1 MQEATTV
8 APPACGVAIEPEVAD
23 TEAGFD
29 ELQVRGTPVMVLPRV
44 STTVA
49 VTVLPLPEVT
59 LMELVVLPV
68 TASVI
73 DCTAQVVKSRGWL
86 FTLPLLATSEVIPG
100 VCAVTLTCPVTSPVT
115 GALSVAMASVVTST
129 LTDCQVNG
137 PTVPVMS
144 SPRLKALAW

>member
-29 ELQVRGTPVMVLPRV
+29 ELQVKGTPVMVLPRV

-59 LMELVVLPV
+59 LMEFVVLPV

-100 VCAVTLTCPVTSPVT
+100 SVRRDFDLSGHQSGHGRAV
-115 GALSVAMASVVTST
+115 GGYGQRA
-129 LTDCQVNG
+129 DVN
-137 PTVPVMS
+137 VD
-144 SPRLKALAW
+144 